1 MIYRYCSTFIIYD
14 VGIGGFMNKESVVK
28 IYNSTPLFSNDY
40 SKILLKSIQY
50 EVSFNI
56 TYSEDYIHSY
66 FQFEDIKSLDNFDFE
81 YYKNIREEFLERQR
95 FSEIY
100 KFCRFYIIDSQNKT
114 VDNTDNSYLLLNTV
128 GDDRSEDQ
136 EPETSNSWWCCLD

>member
-114 VDNTDNSYLLLNTV
+114 VDNADNSYLLLNTV

>member
-56 TYSEDYIHSY
+56 TYSEDYVHSY

-114 VDNTDNSYLLLNTV
+114 VDNADNSYLLLNTV

-136 EPETSNSWWCCLD
+136 ELETSNSWWCCLD